1 MNFDFNMKGL
11 FHLIKFVGH
20 AVRLVLKLDAHQ
32 RIAVEENNSCVVE
45 RDDMSD
51 LSILSHSR

>member
-1 MNFDFNMKGL
+1 MKGL
-11 FHLIKFVGH
+11 FHLMKFVGH